1 MAYRTRPARARAAR
15 PTSAW
20 CGLGSR
26 GFRLANGA
34 PKGEMNMAKTRKP
47 KHSTKPTAEEAYAAA
62 REKVIQNVLYIQELL
77 NDLSAPGGNYAI
89 DWSHVRAL
97 GDVNCHL
104 EAADAILNRIGR

>member
-1 MAYRTRPARARAAR
+1 
-15 PTSAW
+15 
-20 CGLGSR
+20 
-26 GFRLANGA
+26 
-34 PKGEMNMAKTRKP
+34 MAKTRKP
-47 KHSTKPTAEEAYAAA
+47 KRSTKPTAEEAYAAA

-77 NDLSAPGGNYAI
+77 NDLSAPGGYFAI